1 MFLVVKE
8 GNEQSWFSCHQVRP
22 VQLIGASA
30 TVNDELKEDL
40 SELGWGDHVTVIQ
53 SPSFEGKRRTIPSCI
68 KHQFVVFDDSFGGT
82 KAQTLARY
90 CLVLN

>member
-1 MFLVVKE
+1 M
-8 GNEQSWFSCHQVRP
+8 NSFSFHYFDQVRP

-53 SPSFEGKRRTIPSCI
+53 SPSFDGKRRNIPSCI
-68 KHQFVVFDDSFGGT
+68 KHQYVVYDDSFGRT

-90 CLVLN
+90 CPVLNLQTQMLS